1 MTRRIR
7 AAAFATLALGALL
20 AACEH
25 DEWAYR
31 PRLSDAGDAMV
42 PVDGSD
48 VPQGDVTPPDIVRVD
63 AAFDAPPDGV
73 TTDAPD
79 STVTPDAPPLDGA
92 ATGITIRAQGFVT
105 TGSGAQ
111 ATGML
116 RLTEGGFETGQR
128 VCTGSMCLVGGML
141 P

>member
-1 MTRRIR
+1 MRRRIG
-7 AAAFATLALGALL
+7 AAAFATLALGVLL

-31 PRLSDAGDAMV
+31 PRLSDGGDAMA

-48 VPQGDVTPPDIVRVD
+48 VPQGDV
-63 AAFDAPPDGV
+63 APPDGA
-73 TTDAPD
+73 TSDAPD
-79 STVTPDAPPLDGA
+79 STVTPDAPPLDGG

-111 ATGML
+111 ATATL
-116 RLTEGGFETGQR
+116 
-128 VCTGSMCLVGGML
+128 
-141 P
+141 